1 MRPAYANP
9 IKLDGRILGQPLIHA
24 PHLALGGPRPRPT
37 HAAEIYML
45 DRSEL
50 HQTLSQLASSLRSR
64 YLVEEIDLD
73 VVLEPAR
80 P

>member
-1 MRPAYANP
+1 MRPAYVNP
-9 IKLDGRILGQPLIHA
+9 IKLDGRVLGQPLLHA
-24 PHLALGGPRPRPT
+24 PHLPQQGRRLRPT
-37 HAAEIYML
+37 HSAEIYML

-64 YLVEEIDLD
+64 YLLEETELD
-73 VVLEPAR
+73 TSLEAAR